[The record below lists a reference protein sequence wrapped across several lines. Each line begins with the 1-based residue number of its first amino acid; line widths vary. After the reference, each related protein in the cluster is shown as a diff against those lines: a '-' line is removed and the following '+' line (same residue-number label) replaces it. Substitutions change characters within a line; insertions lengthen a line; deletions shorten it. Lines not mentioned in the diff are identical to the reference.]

1 MKTFVAFLLLKAITE
16 VQFEGMEPEAKA
28 DLYKEYNS
36 EMKSYIETLEKN
48 IDGKATKQDL
58 ETAVKA
64 FNEGKSEE
72 MRLLGEN
79 MKTVM
84 LTMKSLGEKGT
95 KSTIEKGLKE
105 YIMENS
111 EVLKAIKEN
120 GAAQKA
126 HAGFSFDVNKGTQG
140 ASDIG
145 GRDYLGTIEPGIEN
159 KPVRRT
165 SILDLF
171 SRTPVSTEY
180 LHYWEQNVVTRDAKF
195 VIACATSTHNTK
207 VTWAKRTVEM
217 AKLRDLVDVCI
228 DMLEDYAFVEG
239 AINELINE
247 SIALKAEYE
256 LLLGASA
263 VATDMLSID
272 YISSEFN
279 PANPLAVFTA
289 KIEVPTFGDLATC
302 MKSQIFT
309 FGQQNKWQADTI
321 IMNYTDMVT
330 YLLAKDLNGVYLFP
344 NFVFGTTDQ
353 IGGMRVVTSP
363 LVEQNTMYVLDSTKG
378 KILDRKRT
386 TVTASFEN
394 KDNIEHE
401 LLTLVAVER
410 LQFHVR
416 MINRDAF
423 MKCSDIATALAAIA
437 TPAV

>member
-1 MKTFVAFLLLKAITE
+1 
-16 VQFEGMEPEAKA
+16 MEPEAKA
-28 DLYKEYNS
+28 DLYKEYNA

-48 IDGKATKQDL
+48 IDGKATKEDL
-58 ETAVKA
+58 SEAVKA
-64 FNEGKSEE
+64 LNEGKSEE

-84 LTMKSLGEKGT
+84 LAMKSIGEKGT
-95 KSTIEKGLKE
+95 KSNVQKGLKE

-126 HAGFSFDVNKGTQG
+126 HAGFSFDVNKSTQG
-140 ASDIG
+140 ATDIG

-165 SILDLF
+165 TILDLF
-171 SRTPVSTEY
+171 SRMPVSTEY
-180 LHYWEQNVVTRDAKF
+180 LHYWEQDTVTRDAKF
-195 VIACATSTHNTK
+195 VIACATSTSTTRT
-207 VTWAKRTVEM
+207 TWAKRTVEL

-279 PANPLAVFTA
+279 PANPLADFSA
-289 KIEVPTFGDLATC
+289 SIAVPTLGDLATC
-302 MKSQIFT
+302 MKAQIYT

-330 YLLAKDLNGVYLFP
+330 YLLAKDLNGMYLFP

-353 IGGMRVVTSP
+353 ISGMRIVTSP

-401 LLTLVAVER
+401 LMTLVAVER

-416 MINRDAF
+416 LINRDAF
-423 MKCSDIATALAAIA
+423 MKCSDIATAITAI
-437 TPAV
+437 TQVP